1 MREEYN
7 LGGLL
12 REQYLDTGFMNRSYN
27 RSQVTVKSQDPP
39 CYYSLSYQIYVRSTG
54 LDRTLMSAECVLAAM
69 YPPSESEVRT
79 IDCYRQR

>member
-7 LGGLL
+7 LGELL
-12 REQYLDTGFMNRSYN
+12 RERYLDTGFMNRSYN
-27 RSQVTVKSQDPP
+27 RSQVTGKSQDPP
-39 CYYSLSYQIYVRSTG
+39 CYSLSYQIYIRSTD